1 MKCTININ
9 MDNSAFGDNKAD
21 ELQRILHELAN
32 DIACSTI
39 EENTYDS
46 FSIRDINGN
55 KIGECIIE

>member
-1 MKCTININ
+1 MNCTIKIN
-9 MDNSAFGDNKAD
+9 MDNSAFDDSKAD

-32 DIACSTI
+32 DIACNTI
-39 EENTYDS
+39 EEYDS